1 MKQAVGQ
8 KVAGKFQYNRFVA
21 LMDNPEYYQKAYNA
35 TQGASGMMDQ
45 MNDIYIESIEGR
57 LNTLRAAGEQLM
69 STLFD
74 QDTVEPI
81 IENVTNLVNGLNT
94 VVEVAGGG
102 IPVFT
107 ALSAL
112 LLKTFSPQIAT
123 QINQIATNMATM
135 SQASNNMKNMEEA
148 MIMAGQMGRGLD
160 SKTYDVANRGMA
172 SVKGLNQ
179 ASQEKMASIVQQMG
193 EAEERIVVAESN
205 INELAAQLTT
215 KYQQRLALTEQ
226 EAQTLEIELREQIQ
240 QGTLTQEQVRS
251 LAQQIGLEE
260 EQVELIRV
268 TRSESNAVAQAFRE
282 MNSATEGVDSNLRAA
297 DAAIQGFKSEQLARG
312 FTQGLSALMS
322 FAFGVQSLTS
332 LFSILG
338 DETASLEDKVNAV
351 LISGVMGLSMLM
363 NTITSV
369 KSGFDAIATGLLGT
383 EQVAATAAMTEAT
396 NVYYA
401 ALTELTAAQDAYNI
415 ALGTGIP
422 EEIASAEAKLVSA
435 RAAKEE
441 ALANVESA
449 NSKVADTEATLANV
463 IAAGKENL
471 AIKVNTAIK
480 KEGTLVSKL
489 YAAGEKILGVAAT
502 EAAGGT
508 VALGAAIARIAI
520 PIAAAAAAIG
530 GLIFLYQK

>member
-160 SKTYDVANRGMA
+160 SKTYDEL
-172 SVKGLNQ
+172 LNDPYTH
-179 ASQEKMASIVQQMG
+179 IYY
-193 EAEERIVVAESN
+193 ICFD
-205 INELAAQLTT
+205 
-215 KYQQRLALTEQ
+215 KY
-226 EAQTLEIELREQIQ
+226 
-240 QGTLTQEQVRS
+240 
-251 LAQQIGLEE
+251 
-260 EQVELIRV
+260 
-268 TRSESNAVAQAFRE
+268 
-282 MNSATEGVDSNLRAA
+282 
-297 DAAIQGFKSEQLARG
+297 
-312 FTQGLSALMS
+312 
-322 FAFGVQSLTS
+322 
-332 LFSILG
+332 
-338 DETASLEDKVNAV
+338 DEHV
-351 LISGVMGLSMLM
+351 L
-363 NTITSV
+363 
-369 KSGFDAIATGLLGT
+369 
-383 EQVAATAAMTEAT
+383 
-396 NVYYA
+396 
-401 ALTELTAAQDAYNI
+401 
-415 ALGTGIP
+415 
-422 EEIASAEAKLVSA
+422 
-435 RAAKEE
+435 
-441 ALANVESA
+441 
-449 NSKVADTEATLANV
+449 
-463 IAAGKENL
+463 
-471 AIKVNTAIK
+471 
-480 KEGTLVSKL
+480 
-489 YAAGEKILGVAAT
+489 
-502 EAAGGT
+502 
-508 VALGAAIARIAI
+508 
-520 PIAAAAAAIG
+520 
-530 GLIFLYQK
+530 